1 MSGEELTLLLGEAE
15 RGVTRRLAQVFAD
28 HDCTVG
34 RWRTLAVLDRD
45 GSRRMSELAKVAQ
58 LAPASLTRLI
68 DGMVADNL
76 VYRKVDPRDRRSV
89 LVHVAPRG
97 SKLYRQLSE
106 RIHLENGSIFGDV
119 DPDELADLVNSL
131 AAFVARLR

>member
-1 MSGEELTLLLGEAE
+1 VSGEELTLLLGEAE